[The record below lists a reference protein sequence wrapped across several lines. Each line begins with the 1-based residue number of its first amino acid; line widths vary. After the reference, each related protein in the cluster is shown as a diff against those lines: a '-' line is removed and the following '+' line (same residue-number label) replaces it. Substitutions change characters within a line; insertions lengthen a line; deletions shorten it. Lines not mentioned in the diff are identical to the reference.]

1 MYSMDSLEY
10 AIRELYRSGIGEN
23 SGLSADEV
31 EELLDGIDFHALL
44 QAVRHHAETVFAF
57 ATQGN
62 QPKSFNYRGAEL
74 LSTEDDEMI
83 QAEKPH
89 QIFCIHGRNIPIY
102 DPKLS
107 CALSH
112 LMPADREI
120 VLLYFFR
127 ELTDEKIAP
136 LVHMS
141 RPTVSRRRKAATRRL
156 RELMEDTS

>member
-1 MYSMDSLEY
+1 MKRFERFNEMIFESYCMKSVLN
-10 AIRELYRSGIGEN
+10 AIKKERNRKDARG
-23 SGLSADEV
+23 EV
-31 EELLDGIDFHALL
+31 EQSLSTLTDAMLY
-44 QAVRHHAETVFAF
+44 A
-57 ATQGN
+57 
-62 QPKSFNYRGAEL
+62 

-141 RPTVSRRRKAATRRL
+141 RPTVSRRRIAATRRL

>member
-1 MYSMDSLEY
+1 MKRFERFNEIIFESYCMKSVLN
-10 AIRELYRSGIGEN
+10 AIKKERNRKDVRG
-23 SGLSADEV
+23 EV
-31 EELLDGIDFHALL
+31 EQSLSTLTDAILYA
-44 QAVRHHAETVFAF
+44 
-57 ATQGN
+57 
-62 QPKSFNYRGAEL
+62 

>member
-1 MYSMDSLEY
+1 MKRFERFNEMIFESYCMKSVLN
-10 AIRELYRSGIGEN
+10 AIKKERNRKDARG
-23 SGLSADEV
+23 EV
-31 EELLDGIDFHALL
+31 EQSLSTLTDAILYA
-44 QAVRHHAETVFAF
+44 
-57 ATQGN
+57 
-62 QPKSFNYRGAEL
+62 

-83 QAEKPH
+83 QAEKPY
-89 QIFCIHGRNIPIY
+89 QIFCVYGGNIPIY

>member
-1 MYSMDSLEY
+1 MKRYERFNEMVFESYCMKSVLN
-10 AIRELYRSGIGEN
+10 AIKKERNRKDARG
-23 SGLSADEV
+23 EV
-31 EELLDGIDFHALL
+31 E
-44 QAVRHHAETVFAF
+44 
-57 ATQGN
+57 
-62 QPKSFNYRGAEL
+62 KSLSTLTDAMLYA

-89 QIFCIHGRNIPIY
+89 QIFCVHGVNIPVY

>member
-1 MYSMDSLEY
+1 MATRYETFNEITFEAYCKKAVENAVKKERSKKTARGKLELSLSALTDAALYTLPIEDDGNSMPEEPCQTFR
-10 AIRELYRSGIGEN
+10 IREML
-23 SGLSADEV
+23 
-31 EELLDGIDFHALL
+31 F
-44 QAVRHHAETVFAF
+44 
-57 ATQGN
+57 
-62 QPKSFNYRGAEL
+62 
-74 LSTEDDEMI
+74 
-83 QAEKPH
+83 
-89 QIFCIHGRNIPIY
+89 PIY

>member
-1 MYSMDSLEY
+1 MKRFERFNEMIFESYCMKSVLN
-10 AIRELYRSGIGEN
+10 AIKKERNRKDVRG
-23 SGLSADEV
+23 EV
-31 EELLDGIDFHALL
+31 EQSLSTLTDAMLY
-44 QAVRHHAETVFAF
+44 A
-57 ATQGN
+57 
-62 QPKSFNYRGAEL
+62 

>member
-1 MYSMDSLEY
+1 MKRFERFNEIIFESYCMKSVLN
-10 AIRELYRSGIGEN
+10 AIKKERNRKDARG
-23 SGLSADEV
+23 EV
-31 EELLDGIDFHALL
+31 EQSLSTLTDAILYA
-44 QAVRHHAETVFAF
+44 
-57 ATQGN
+57 
-62 QPKSFNYRGAEL
+62 

-127 ELTDEKIAP
+127 ELTDEKIAS

>member
-1 MYSMDSLEY
+1 MKRFERFNEMIFESYCMKSVLN
-10 AIRELYRSGIGEN
+10 AIKKERNRKDARG
-23 SGLSADEV
+23 EV
-31 EELLDGIDFHALL
+31 EQSLSTLTDAILYA
-44 QAVRHHAETVFAF
+44 
-57 ATQGN
+57 
-62 QPKSFNYRGAEL
+62 

-127 ELTDEKIAP
+127 ELTDEKIAS

>member
-1 MYSMDSLEY
+1 MKRFERFNEIIFESYCMKSVLN
-10 AIRELYRSGIGEN
+10 AIKKERNRKDARG
-23 SGLSADEV
+23 EV
-31 EELLDGIDFHALL
+31 EQSLSTLTDAILYA
-44 QAVRHHAETVFAF
+44 
-57 ATQGN
+57 
-62 QPKSFNYRGAEL
+62 
-74 LSTEDDEMI
+74 LSTEDDEVI
-83 QAEKPH
+83 QAKKPH
-89 QIFCIHGRNIPIY
+89 QIFCVHGGNIPIY

-141 RPTVSRRRKAATRRL
+141 RPTVSRRRKVATRRL

>member
-1 MYSMDSLEY
+1 MKRFERFNEMIFESYCMKSVLN
-10 AIRELYRSGIGEN
+10 AIKKERNRKDARG
-23 SGLSADEV
+23 EV
-31 EELLDGIDFHALL
+31 EQSLSTLTDAMLY
-44 QAVRHHAETVFAF
+44 A
-57 ATQGN
+57 
-62 QPKSFNYRGAEL
+62 

-127 ELTDEKIAP
+127 ELTDEKIAS

-141 RPTVSRRRKAATRRL
+141 RPTVSSRRKAATRRL

>member
-1 MYSMDSLEY
+1 MKRFERFNEMVFESYCMKSVLN
-10 AIRELYRSGIGEN
+10 AIKKERNRKDARG
-23 SGLSADEV
+23 EV
-31 EELLDGIDFHALL
+31 EQSLSTLTDAMLDA
-44 QAVRHHAETVFAF
+44 
-57 ATQGN
+57 
-62 QPKSFNYRGAEL
+62 
-74 LSTEDDEMI
+74 LSTEEDEMI

>member
-1 MYSMDSLEY
+1 MKRFERFNEMIFESYCMKSVLN
-10 AIRELYRSGIGEN
+10 AIKKERNQKDARG
-23 SGLSADEV
+23 EV
-31 EELLDGIDFHALL
+31 EQSLSTLTDAILYA
-44 QAVRHHAETVFAF
+44 
-57 ATQGN
+57 
-62 QPKSFNYRGAEL
+62 

-89 QIFCIHGRNIPIY
+89 QIFCVHGGNIPIY